1 MAHRASVPRVRGVL
15 PALRGTAYVLTSLAS
30 LLFIA
35 IAIYTY
41 VQFNRTQTTLEDA
54 VDHLLVQVT
63 GESDVAAAR
72 SRRRPRQL
80 TCWRI

>member
-54 VDHLLVQVT
+54 VDHLLVPSLANPT
-63 GESDVAAAR
+63 SLPRAPAAGR
-72 SRRRPRQL
+72 GN
-80 TCWRI
+80 